1 MTCSTV
7 SHRYVRGMIARKWIA
22 RWFNIR
28 NKIIVCWQA
37 GIRRCISASKTRR
50 QFAFERSMVIK
61 IQKIIRGKIG
71 RARWTRLH
79 RDVAASR

>member
-1 MTCSTV
+1 
-7 SHRYVRGMIARKWIA
+7 MIARKWIA
-22 RWFNIR
+22 RWFTIR

-37 GIRRCISASKTRR
+37 GIRRSISLGRTRR

-71 RARWTRLH
+71 RARWMRIH
-79 RDVAASR
+79 RDIAASR